1 MADTKIDTGGG
12 TVVGNDV
19 TAGDFVGRDRIST
32 QVFVD
37 NLEKFAR
44 WIAIAL
50 VLAVALW
57 GGITMVNTFR
67 TQTETR
73 QIEARK
79 PFLDRQLTLYT
90 EATKVAAIIATSDDP
105 AQLATSRQRFLELY
119 WGELSL
125 VENRGVETAMV
136 NFRNCL
142 ISKDACSKDDLQR
155 ASLNLAHACRESLA
169 ESWGVAAW
177 RTP

>member
-12 TVVGNDV
+12 TVVGQNV
-19 TAGDFVGRDRIST
+19 NTSDFVGRDRIST

-37 NLEKFAR
+37 NLEKLAR
-44 WIAIAL
+44 WIAIAI

-57 GGITMVNTFR
+57 GGITMVSTFQ
-67 TQTETR
+67 TQIETR

-90 EATKVAAIIATSDDP
+90 EATQVAAIIATSDDP
-105 AQLATSRQRFLELY
+105 VQVAASRQRFFELY

-125 VENRGVETAMV
+125 VENRGVEIAMV

-142 ISKDACSKDDLQR
+142 MSKDACSKDALQQ
-155 ASLNLAHACRESLA
+155 ASLKLAHACRESLA